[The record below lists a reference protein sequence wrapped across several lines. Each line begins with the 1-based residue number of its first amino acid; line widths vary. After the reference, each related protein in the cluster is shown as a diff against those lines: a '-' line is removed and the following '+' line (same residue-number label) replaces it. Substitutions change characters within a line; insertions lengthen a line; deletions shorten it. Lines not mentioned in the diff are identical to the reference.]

1 MVATNPESPTEKE
14 KRLADSITSDPVF
27 TVSKGSLT
35 PAKHLQMGVG
45 LKHITGGDKVGRI
58 ISSYGHSI
66 STTQEKEIITEIGI
80 SILEK
85 KSCLPEGILPEPGLA
100 TTCDFDNYDEL
111 TDSINLLKEA
121 THDTNGI
128 VIQNRKAEIPHSFP
142 TPGPSTR
149 ATSRTSQETPEHQ
162 ENPAASGPQ
171 SQQSEPEATHPA
183 VRGRKRRRKF
193 DNEEEQITPY
203 KKIPKA
209 DQFPYKVFKSKRPK
223 NLTKAQRL
231 DNIWAFLSQ
240 VNKFNTPMWKGWN
253 SQIVTDKLPVQNIG
267 YQKSISA
274 SMTRRDVFIQLLQ
287 HNQKKTNT
295 VMDKGQSRKSTGRL
309 CPMTKLASV
318 LGEKV
323 YYNFAIELQFITI
336 LHYLL
341 SICN

>member
-1 MVATNPESPTEKE
+1 MPSKKIGQILYATALSPEEALRRFTYVDPEDNIDIQSIVAGEAAAVMKSKVPKLPNPLTLEHFKKGQCPNPPLTKACILKMVATNPESPTEKE

-45 LKHITGGDKVGRI
+45 LKHITGGDKVGMI

-66 STTQEKEIITEIGI
+66 STTQEKEIITKIGI

-171 SQQSEPEATHPA
+171 SQQSEPEATPPA

-193 DNEEEQITPY
+193 DDEDEQITHY

-209 DQFPYKVFKSKRPK
+209 DQFPYKVFK
-223 NLTKAQRL
+223 
-231 DNIWAFLSQ
+231 
-240 VNKFNTPMWKGWN
+240 
-253 SQIVTDKLPVQNIG
+253 
-267 YQKSISA
+267 
-274 SMTRRDVFIQLLQ
+274 
-287 HNQKKTNT
+287 
-295 VMDKGQSRKSTGRL
+295 
-309 CPMTKLASV
+309 
-318 LGEKV
+318 
-323 YYNFAIELQFITI
+323 
-336 LHYLL
+336 
-341 SICN
+341 